1 MENSQVLFHKGY
13 FFLMIASVVEGYYW
27 WGRKE
32 VPLYGIGFLKK
43 SENLMN
49 GGSTFYW
56 LLRCLQV

>member
-1 MENSQVLFHKGY
+1 
-13 FFLMIASVVEGYYW
+13 MIASVVEGYYW